1 MITASAQ
8 GRGKIYILFTI
19 IIRYARKDFRMTIQ
33 EAIRQVSSGKSLSIA
48 ESSEVFDGIMSGG
61 ATDAQI
67 AAFIVALRMKGETP
81 EEITGAATVMREKAT
96 HVIPGDTRHVV
107 DTCGTGG
114 DGARTFNISTAAA
127 LVAAGAGAT
136 VAKHGNRCVSSKCGS
151 ADVLEALGVNIGV
164 DAGVM
169 KQCLDEIGICFLFAP
184 AYHKAMKYA
193 IGPRKEIGIRTIFNI
208 LGPLT
213 NPSLAKAQLL
223 GVFSPELTVIMA
235 TVLKNLG
242 STRAYVVHG
251 MDNLDEITIT
261 AETHVAEV
269 ANSAVRTY
277 TIKPEDF
284 GFSRHPLSA
293 IAGGTA
299 QENAAI
305 VKEVLGGKK
314 GPRRDIVVLNAG
326 FAIAASGIAKDPKE
340 GIAMAQ
346 EAIDGGMARKKLER
360 LVEKTGGKSDKP
372 D

>member
-1 MITASAQ
+1 
-8 GRGKIYILFTI
+8 
-19 IIRYARKDFRMTIQ
+19 
-33 EAIRQVSSGKSLSIA
+33 VSS
-48 ESSEVFDGIMSGG
+48 
-61 ATDAQI
+61 
-67 AAFIVALRMKGETP
+67 
-81 EEITGAATVMREKAT
+81 
-96 HVIPGDTRHVV
+96 
-107 DTCGTGG
+107 
-114 DGARTFNISTAAA
+114 N
-127 LVAAGAGAT
+127 
-136 VAKHGNRCVSSKCGS
+136 CGS

-223 GVFSPELTVIMA
+223 GVFSPQLTAVMA
-235 TVLKNLG
+235 AVLKNLG

-261 AETHVAEV
+261 AETQVAEV
-269 ANSAVRTY
+269 ASGAVRTY

-293 IAGGTA
+293 VAGGTA

-340 GIAMAQ
+340 GIVMAQ

-360 LVEKTGGKSDKP
+360 LVEKTGGKRDESN
-372 D
+372 

>member
-1 MITASAQ
+1 
-8 GRGKIYILFTI
+8 
-19 IIRYARKDFRMTIQ
+19 MTIQ
-33 EAIRQVSSGKSLSIA
+33 EAIQQVIAGKSLTTSQ
-48 ESSEVFDGIMSGG
+48 SSDVFNGIMSGN

-81 EEITGAATVMREKAT
+81 DEITGAATVMREKAT
-96 HVIPGDTRHVV
+96 HVVPGDPRHVV

-114 DGARTFNISTAAA
+114 DGAHTFNISTAAA
-127 LVAAGAGAT
+127 FVAAGAGAT
-136 VAKHGNRCVSSKCGS
+136 VAKHGNRSVSSKCGS

-169 KQCLDEIGICFLFAP
+169 RQCLDEIGICFLFAP

-223 GVFSPELTVIMA
+223 GVFSPELTEVMA

-242 STRAYVVHG
+242 SSRAYVVHG
-251 MDNLDEITIT
+251 MDNLDEITIS
-261 AETHVAEV
+261 AETQVAEV
-269 ANSAVRTY
+269 ANGAVSTY

-293 IAGGTA
+293 VAGGTA

-360 LVEKTGGKSDKP
+360 LVEKTGGKRDKP

>member
-1 MITASAQ
+1 
-8 GRGKIYILFTI
+8 LFSI
-19 IIRYARKDFRMTIQ
+19 IVRYARKDFRMTLQ
-33 EAIRQVSSGKSLSIA
+33 EAIRQVSSGKGLSVA
-48 ESSEVFDGIMSGG
+48 ESSGVFDVIMSGG

-81 EEITGAATVMREKAT
+81 DEITGAAMVMREKAT
-96 HVIPGDTRHVV
+96 QVIPGDAQHVV

-114 DGARTFNISTAAA
+114 DGAHTFNISTAAA
-127 LVAAGAGAT
+127 FVAAGAGAT
-136 VAKHGNRCVSSKCGS
+136 VAKHGNRCVSSSCGS

-164 DAGVM
+164 DAAAM

-184 AYHKAMKYA
+184 SLHKAMKYA
-193 IGPRKEIGIRTIFNI
+193 IGPRREIGIRTIFNI

-213 NPSLAKAQLL
+213 NPSLARAQLL
-223 GVFSPELTVIMA
+223 GVFSPELTAVMA

-251 MDNLDEITIT
+251 MDGLDEITIT
-261 AETHVAEV
+261 AETKIAEL
-269 ANSAVRTY
+269 ANGTVHAT

-284 GFSRHPLSA
+284 GFSRNPLSA

-314 GPRRDIVVLNAG
+314 GPRRDIVALNAG
-326 FAIAASGIAKDPKE
+326 FAIAASGIANNPKE

-346 EAIDGGMARKKLER
+346 KAIDNGKAMEKLEK
-360 LVEKTGGKSDKP
+360 LVKKTSGKNEGP
-372 D
+372 G